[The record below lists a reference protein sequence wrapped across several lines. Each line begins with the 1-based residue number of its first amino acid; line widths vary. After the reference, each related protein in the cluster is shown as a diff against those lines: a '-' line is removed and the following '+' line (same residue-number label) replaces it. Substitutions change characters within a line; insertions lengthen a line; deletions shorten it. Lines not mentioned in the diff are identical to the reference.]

1 MDPQTTW
8 NELLQAW
15 SSRKWEAV
23 IELSQALLGWLA
35 DGGFPPETQLP
46 NEVGADWNRE
56 IAFAACQ
63 FARQRA
69 QQAIEDSQGI
79 PPAEPLSLVCSHCLS
94 KGPTTCS
101 QAREQGWTNIQY
113 VPTAVGEYML
123 GICPDCTG

>member
-46 NEVGADWNRE
+46 NELGADWNRE
-56 IAFAACQ
+56 VAFAACQ

-69 QQAIEDSQGI
+69 QQAIEDLQGI
-79 PPAEPLSLVCSHCLS
+79 PRFTCLLPL
-94 KGPTTCS
+94 P
-101 QAREQGWTNIQY
+101 EQGASNLFPSKRARLDQY
-113 VPTAVGEYML
+113 SMCAHRSRRIHAWHLP
-123 GICPDCTG
+123 